1 MNDFA
6 KRNFN
11 LILFLSTVAGF
22 ILPQFGEISG
32 ILILCVLSLII
43 FSSSFK
49 VDFSIDFFRERAL
62 LITSFYI
69 FRFLI
74 LPVTLFYLILPFSSF
89 YASCLFL
96 LFVLPAGVT
105 APAFTNVFGGNVA
118 LALVLLILSSFLTP
132 IVLPLLSGLLMTEVL
147 EIDQFKLFS
156 TLFITVIFPYLI
168 HLPFRKNLN
177 VKNWMQN
184 HDSFISIVGI
194 ALIFSLAIAE
204 YKSVLL
210 SQPALIIPFFLI
222 ILAAFI
228 VLYLVGWSVFYK
240 ASKPNKI
247 AMLFNSGA
255 NNVALGVVIS
265 FLYFPVKTGIFFI
278 VCEIVWV
285 LILIPVKRWVRM
297 HQEE

>member
-22 ILPQFGEISG
+22 VLPEFGDISG
-32 ILILCVLSLII
+32 ILILGVLSIII

-49 VDFSIDFFRERAL
+49 VNFSVAFFKERAV
-62 LITSFYI
+62 LIFTFYVT
-69 FRFLI
+69 RFIL
-74 LPVTLFYLILPFSSF
+74 LPVAAFYLILPFSPF
-89 YASCLFL
+89 YASSVFL

-132 IVLPLLSGLLMTEVL
+132 LVLPVLSGVLMTEVL
-147 EIDQFKLFS
+147 NIDQSKLFF
-156 TLFITVIFPYLI
+156 TLFITVIFPYVA
-168 HLPFRKNLN
+168 HLPFRKNRN
-177 VKNWMQN
+177 ITNWMQN
-184 HDSFISIVGI
+184 HDSFISIIGI

-210 SQPALIIPFFLI
+210 TQPDLVLPFFLVALAGF
-222 ILAAFI
+222 IL
-228 VLYLVGWSVFYK
+228 LYLFGWSLFNK
-240 ASKPNKI
+240 APTSDKI

-285 LILIPVKRWVRM
+285 LILIPVKRCLKIWVPT
-297 HQEE
+297 

>member
-1 MNDFA
+1 MP
-6 KRNFN
+6 
-11 LILFLSTVAGF
+11 VA
-22 ILPQFGEISG
+22 
-32 ILILCVLSLII
+32 
-43 FSSSFK
+43 
-49 VDFSIDFFRERAL
+49 
-62 LITSFYI
+62 
-69 FRFLI
+69 
-74 LPVTLFYLILPFSSF
+74 LFYLILPFSSF

-177 VKNWMQN
+177 VKTWMQN

-228 VLYLVGWSVFYK
+228 VLYLAGWSIFYK

-265 FLYFPVKTGIFFI
+265 FLYFPAKTGIFFI

-285 LILIPVKRWVRM
+285 LILIPVKRWVRV

>member
-49 VDFSIDFFRERAL
+49 VSFSIEFFRERAL
-62 LITSFYI
+62 LIISFYVL
-69 FRFLI
+69 RFLI
-74 LPVTLFYLILPFSSF
+74 LPVVLFYLILPFSSF

-118 LALVLLILSSFLTP
+118 LALVLLILSSILTP

-156 TLFITVIFPYLI
+156 TLFIT
-168 HLPFRKNLN
+168 
-177 VKNWMQN
+177 
-184 HDSFISIVGI
+184 
-194 ALIFSLAIAE
+194 
-204 YKSVLL
+204 
-210 SQPALIIPFFLI
+210 
-222 ILAAFI
+222 
-228 VLYLVGWSVFYK
+228 
-240 ASKPNKI
+240 
-247 AMLFNSGA
+247 
-255 NNVALGVVIS
+255 
-265 FLYFPVKTGIFFI
+265 
-278 VCEIVWV
+278 
-285 LILIPVKRWVRM
+285 
-297 HQEE
+297 